1 MKLSRISLLILA
13 IFSIQFFIN
22 CDEYVE
28 QKCSVACS
36 KFSECAEERFGKTI
50 KITDV
55 ERSQLAI
62 DCEKGCTREQSF
74 ILPCFETET
83 SCKGLQACV
92 LESGYM
98 D

>member
-1 MKLSRISLLILA
+1 MKLSRIFYSLILFLSMYFLSA
-13 IFSIQFFIN
+13 

-28 QKCSVACS
+28 QKCNMACA
-36 KFSECAEERFGKTI
+36 KFSQCAEERYGKDI

-83 SCKGLQACV
+83 TCKGLQACV

>member
-1 MKLSRISLLILA
+1 MKLSRFFFLILA
-13 IFSIQFFIN
+13 IISLQFFVS

-28 QKCSVACS
+28 QKCNMACE
-36 KFSECAEERFGKTI
+36 KFSECAEKRYGKEI
-50 KITDV
+50 KITNE
-55 ERSQLAI
+55 ERSQLDI
-62 DCEKGCTREQSF
+62 HCEKGCAREQSF

-83 SCKGLQACV
+83 TCKGLQACV

>member
-1 MKLSRISLLILA
+1 MNLSKLYFQIFFLSLAFWI
-13 IFSIQFFIN
+13 IQ

-28 QKCSVACS
+28 NKCNQACT
-36 KFSECAEERFGKTI
+36 KFTQCAEERYGSQKQFS
-50 KITDV
+50 DV
-55 ERSQLAI
+55 DRSKLRI
-62 DCEKGCTREQSF
+62 DCERGCTREQSF